1 MQIDAL
7 VARCLQHAVPPPRKL
22 AMKTWLIT
30 LLSTACLAWTF
41 PAAAAAQTLEEL
53 LAGSPAAAAK
63 AAAEKGDTRFMGVP
77 ACVAN
82 QMPGM
87 PFEPSAWWKG
97 RDRVEPL
104 ECATVVG
111 SVAVERMGKLQQ
123 FAKEYNAAML
133 AHVRSHGLY
142 PLYPWDAEPNHQ
154 PTPQQEALV
163 AAEAE
168 AALNAFYASK
178 RPASARLNDDVG
190 VWMTPEGALSRLFVS
205 SQVDAAEWKKSFQTG
220 LWKSVPTPRDFV
232 RTAHRVAPSYTGTI
246 NGKPAYL
253 FVSPGRSGEVLVAMV
268 LVYDAGEPA
277 AGDASPKASR

>member
-1 MQIDAL
+1 
-7 VARCLQHAVPPPRKL
+7 
-22 AMKTWLIT
+22 MKTWLIT
-30 LLSTACLAWTF
+30 LMSVASLAWTF
-41 PAAAAAQTLEEL
+41 PTAAAAQTLEAL
-53 LAGSPAAAAK
+53 LEGSPAAAAK
-63 AAAEKGDTRFMGVP
+63 AAADKGDTRFMGVP

-87 PFEPSAWWKG
+87 PFEPSALWKG

-133 AHVRSHGLY
+133 AHVSSKGLY

-163 AAEAE
+163 AAETQ
-168 AALNAFYASK
+168 AALDAFYAPK
-178 RPASARLNDDVG
+178 RPASAKLNDDVG
-190 VWMTPEGALSRLFVS
+190 AWMTPEGRLSRLFIS
-205 SQVDAAEWKKSFQTG
+205 SQIDAGEWKKSFQPG
-220 LWKSVPTPRDFV
+220 LWTSVPTPRDFI
-232 RTAHRVAPSYTGTI
+232 RTAHRAAPSYTGTI

-253 FVSPGRSGEVLVAMV
+253 FVGSGRGGEVLVAMV
-268 LVYDAGEPA
+268 LVYDAGEPT
-277 AGDASPKASR
+277 ASPAVGGTAPKASR

>member
-1 MQIDAL
+1 
-7 VARCLQHAVPPPRKL
+7 
-22 AMKTWLIT
+22 MKTWLIT

-53 LAGSPAAAAK
+53 LAGSPATAAK

-77 ACVAN
+77 ACEAN

-104 ECATVVG
+104 ECTTVVG

-163 AAEAE
+163 AVEAE

-205 SQVDAAEWKKSFQTG
+205 SQVDAGEWKKSFQTG

-246 NGKPAYL
+246 KGKPAYL

>member
-1 MQIDAL
+1 
-7 VARCLQHAVPPPRKL
+7 
-22 AMKTWLIT
+22 MKTWLIT
-30 LLSTACLAWTF
+30 LMSVASLACTF
-41 PAAAAAQTLEEL
+41 PTAAAAQTLEAL
-53 LAGSPAAAAK
+53 LESSPAAAAK
-63 AAAEKGDTRFMGVP
+63 AAADKGDTRFMGVP

-104 ECATVVG
+104 ECTTVVG

-133 AHVRSHGLY
+133 AHVSSKGLY

-163 AAEAE
+163 AAETQ
-168 AALNAFYASK
+168 AALDAFYAPK
-178 RPASARLNDDVG
+178 RPASAKLNDDVG
-190 VWMTPEGALSRLFVS
+190 AWMTPEGRLSRLFIS
-205 SQVDAAEWKKSFQTG
+205 SQIDAGEWKKSFQPG
-220 LWKSVPTPRDFV
+220 LWTSVPTPRDFI
-232 RTAHRVAPSYTGTI
+232 RTAHKAAPSYTGTI

-253 FVSPGRSGEVLVAMV
+253 FVGSGRGGEVLVAMV
-268 LVYDAGEPA
+268 LVYDAGEPTAAPA
-277 AGDASPKASR
+277 AGGTAPKASR